1 MANLTYYQDFTDD
14 TGRDWRIEFFP
25 HVEPP
30 DVPAPRTLTP
40 FPFDVNVDISG
51 IDMKFDNNLPVG
63 MELPA
68 VIKIKC
74 EFNSTNIN
82 SDLARSIIKAQ
93 SDTYFEVQ
101 GNFAYLEVQMPN
113 VWRLTSN
120 DGIYRNFRFTGV
132 QNLPKSKKLRRNKRG
147 IEYELECTSFFRWAC
162 GVITTDAALSYCKLD
177 STYLNSIAAS
187 SLPIESTTQKVY
199 LTRVLNY
206 HNFKTS
212 LLTYKNEY
220 WLYNSTDK
228 IILTSFYRFFTEAKN
243 IYRALFSLILQETG
257 SMEFVNPITETFK
270 YIATKIEEATSTTTD
285 LNISDGLFVAY
296 IYSKTVNRFE
306 ANKDFL
312 VKRFAT
318 VWDLISALANQTAR
332 PYLHDEITDT
342 ATFPVNYNSFYTA
355 FDFNEL
361 ITDDTTEL
369 ETGYESID
377 RVEAALPY
385 GAGALAKYTVRPEAN
400 NNATTAALTPVIN
413 NARMDSNN
421 ISAGTDNSILAG
433 SALYVL
439 TDGVVKCV
447 TGAVDGAEPF
457 PYLTSNRVYS
467 AQYFKWISDNLNL
480 SLAGKAANAL
490 YTKFG
495 TIKQSLIELQV
506 EAIDLQPQLLG
517 AKIQIN
523 TEKIFGLDL
532 SDYVNSTA
540 YVTGIACDDLI
551 KGRWK
556 IKLFVEG

>member
-1 MANLTYYQDFTDD
+1 MANLTYYQDIIDK
-14 TGRDWRIEFFP
+14 TGRSWRIEFFP

-51 IDMKFDNNLPVG
+51 IDFKFDNNMPVG
-63 MELPA
+63 IELPP

-101 GNFAYLEVQMPN
+101 GDFAYLEVQMPN

-120 DGIYRNFRFTGV
+120 DGVFRNFRFTGV

-162 GVITTDAALSYCKLD
+162 GTITTDAALSYCKLD
-177 STYLNSIAAS
+177 NAYLNSVTV
-187 SLPIESTTQKVY
+187 LPIESTTTGVY

-206 HNFKTS
+206 HNFQTS

-220 WLYNSTDK
+220 WLYNGNDK
-228 IILTSFYRFFTEAKN
+228 IILTSFYRFFVEVKN
-243 IYRALFSLILQETG
+243 IYKALFNLVMQET
-257 SMEFVNPITETFK
+257 SAVDFVNPITETFN
-270 YIATKIEEATSTTTD
+270 YIATKIEQSTSTATE
-285 LNISDGLFVAY
+285 LNINDGLFVAY
-296 IYSKTVNRFE
+296 IYSKAVNRFE

-318 VWDLISALANQTAR
+318 VWDLISALANQTPR
-332 PYLHDEITDT
+332 PYLYDEITDN
-342 ATFPVNYNSFYTA
+342 ATTPVNYNTVYSA
-355 FDFNEL
+355 FDVMEL
-361 ITDDTTEL
+361 IINDSTEL

-385 GAGALAKYTVRPEAN
+385 GVGTLAKYTVRPEAN
-400 NNATTAALTPVIN
+400 NNATTAALTVAIN

-421 ISAGTDNSILAG
+421 ISAGQDNSVLAG
-433 SALYVL
+433 SALYVF
-439 TDGVVKCV
+439 TGGVIKTV
-447 TGAVDGAEPF
+447 TGAVDGTEPF
-457 PYLTSNRVYS
+457 PYTVSNRVYS

-480 SLAGKAANAL
+480 SLAGKAASAL
-490 YTKFG
+490 YTNFS
-495 TIKQSLIELQV
+495 TIKQSLIEL
-506 EAIDLQPQLLG
+506 EIDAKDLQPQLLG
-517 AKIQIN
+517 AKLTIN
-523 TEKIFGLDL
+523 TEPIFGLDL
-532 SDYVNSTA
+532 SNYVNSTA
-540 YVTGIACDDLI
+540 YVTGISCDDI
-551 KGRWK
+551 KVGRWK
-556 IKLFVEG
+556 IKLFIEG